1 MVDEVRQEFMVYYT
15 RVTDD
20 ENEIEMRICLEA
32 ESEED
37 VLGLARI
44 MLRGRVFRLRAEL
57 CGTCKPPR

>member
-1 MVDEVRQEFMVYYT
+1 MVYYT